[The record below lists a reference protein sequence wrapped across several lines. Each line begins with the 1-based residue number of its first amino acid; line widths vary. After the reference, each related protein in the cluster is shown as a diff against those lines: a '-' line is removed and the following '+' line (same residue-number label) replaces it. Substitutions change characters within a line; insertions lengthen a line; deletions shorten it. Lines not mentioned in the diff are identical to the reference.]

1 MMTVGKGDVLKQNVE
16 EFAAE
21 RYTLYVFFFQAEDGI
36 RDKLVTGVQ
45 TCPLPISPEVHE
57 RPSNHALGLIPG
69 LANGFITA
77 AILSALLLAVPLSEA
92 VSERTRESV
101 DVNRLAGYAQ
111 VLEAQLRPVFGEAI
125 ARSLNLLTVH
135 PDSNERVSLPFTV

>member
-45 TCPLPISPEVHE
+45 TCPLPIS
-57 RPSNHALGLIPG
+57 GDPG
-69 LANGFITA
+69 DARDTGDRGGEGARAVDRA
-77 AILSALLLAVPLSEA
+77 ARGVGE
-92 VSERTRESV
+92 V
-101 DVNRLAGYAQ
+101 DVRMLVGDGPVAGAELAIHGAIRGGDD
-111 VLEAQLRPVFGEAI
+111 VGEIGRASC
-125 ARSLNLLTVH
+125 R
-135 PDSNERVSLPFTV
+135 ERV